1 MTIEAAILEKVR
13 MLPPEKQH
21 EVLDFTE
28 RLQSR
33 TPANEPR
40 KPLRGLWKDLS
51 ISITEED
58 ISQTRREMWGNF
70 PREDV

>member
-1 MTIEAAILEKVR
+1 MTIEEAILEKVR

-40 KPLRGLWKDLS
+40 KPLRGSGRNWASRLPKKTS
-51 ISITEED
+51 PK
-58 ISQTRREMWGNF
+58 RGGRMWGSF
-70 PREDV
+70 PREAV